1 MTMKIT
7 PLDIQHKVLE
17 TQWRGY
23 HKTQVDQFLEEI
35 AESVEELT
43 KENLVMKQQL
53 SGKDEEINQ
62 LKRAEST
69 LTSTLISTQSFVD
82 QLKRGA
88 QRDADLIV
96 KEAELKAEEILSQ
109 SRAELVEMRRTISSL
124 RQQRALVLDR
134 LRSTL
139 NSFHRLVE
147 VEEQVDADPN
157 SSFEESEESAES
169 DIAQLNEQPTAHREA
184 G

>member
-1 MTMKIT
+1 MKIT
-7 PLDIQHKVLE
+7 PLDIQHKVLD

-43 KENLVMKQQL
+43 KQNLVFKEKL
-53 SGKDEEINQ
+53 SAKDEELGQ

-88 QRDADLIV
+88 QRDADLVV

-109 SRAELVEMRRTISSL
+109 SRAELVEMRRTISGL

-139 NSFHRLVE
+139 SSFHRLVE
-147 VEEQVDADPN
+147 VEEQPDTTLN
-157 SSFEESEESAES
+157 SSFEELEESPEPEGP
-169 DIAQLNEQPTAHREA
+169 QLNIEPASHREA

>member
-1 MTMKIT
+1 MKIT
-7 PLDIQHKVLE
+7 PLDIQHKVFD

-23 HKTQVDQFLEEI
+23 NKPQVDQFLEEI

-43 KENLVMKQQL
+43 KENMVLKERL
-53 SGKDEEINQ
+53 SAKDEELGQ

-88 QRDADLIV
+88 QRDADLVV
-96 KEAELKAEEILSQ
+96 KEAELKAEEILAQ
-109 SRAELVEMRRTISSL
+109 SRAELVEMRRMISAL
-124 RQQRALVLDR
+124 KQQRALVLDR
-134 LRSTL
+134 LRLTL
-139 NSFHRLVE
+139 SSFHRLVE
-147 VEEQVDADPN
+147 IEEQPEG
-157 SSFEESEESAES
+157 SFEEGGEPDLSSESAS
-169 DIAQLNEQPTAHREA
+169 HREA

>member
-1 MTMKIT
+1 MKIT
-7 PLDIQHKVLE
+7 PLDIQHKVLD

-43 KENLVMKQQL
+43 KENLVLKEKL
-53 SGKDEEINQ
+53 SGKDEELGQ

-88 QRDADLIV
+88 QRDADLVV

-109 SRAELVEMRRTISSL
+109 SRAELVDMRRTISGL

-139 NSFHRLVE
+139 SSFHRLVE
-147 VEEQVDADPN
+147 VEEEPDAVLD
-157 SSFEESEESAES
+157 SSFKEPEQMSQSEGP
-169 DIAQLNEQPTAHREA
+169 QLNTEPAEHREA

>member
-1 MTMKIT
+1 MKIT
-7 PLDIQHKVLE
+7 PLDIQHKVLD

-23 HKTQVDQFLEEI
+23 HKIQVDQFLEEI

-43 KENLVMKQQL
+43 KENLVLKEKL
-53 SGKDEEINQ
+53 SAKDDELAH

-88 QRDADLIV
+88 QRDSDLIV

-109 SRAELVEMRRTISSL
+109 SRAELVEMRRTISGL

-139 NSFHRLVE
+139 SSFHRLVD
-147 VEEQVDADPN
+147 VEEQPDDTFD
-157 SSFEESEESAES
+157 SSCEEPQKSPEHQGP
-169 DIAQLNEQPTAHREA
+169 QLNIEPASHREA

>member
-1 MTMKIT
+1 MKIT
-7 PLDIQHKVLE
+7 PLDIQHKVLD

-35 AESVEELT
+35 SESVEELT
-43 KENLVMKQQL
+43 KENLVFKEKL
-53 SGKDEEINQ
+53 SGKDEELKQ
-62 LKRAEST
+62 LRRGEST

-109 SRAELVEMRRTISSL
+109 SRAELVEMRRTISGL

-139 NSFHRLVE
+139 SSFHRLLE
-147 VEEQVDADPN
+147 VEEQPDNSLDSLFKEAQESPDP
-157 SSFEESEESAES
+157 
-169 DIAQLNEQPTAHREA
+169 DVPQLNIEPASHREA

>member
-1 MTMKIT
+1 MKIT
-7 PLDIQHKVLE
+7 PLDIQHKVFD
-17 TQWRGY
+17 TQMRGY
-23 HKTQVDQFLEEI
+23 NRPQVDQFLEEI

-43 KENLVMKQQL
+43 KENLVLKEKL
-53 SGKDEEINQ
+53 TGKDEELGQ

-88 QRDADLIV
+88 QRDADLVV

-109 SRAELVEMRRTISSL
+109 SRTELVEVRRQITDL
-124 RQQRALVLDR
+124 KRQRVLVLDR
-134 LRSTL
+134 LWSTIQA
-139 NSFHRLVE
+139 FHRLVE
-147 VEEQVDADPN
+147 IEEQPDPA
-157 SSFEESEESAES
+157 FEGQEEELIEEEVPS
-169 DIAQLNEQPTAHREA
+169 HREA

>member
-1 MTMKIT
+1 MMKIT
-7 PLDIQHKVLE
+7 PLDIQHKVLDR
-17 TQWRGY
+17 QWRGY
-23 HKTQVDQFLEEI
+23 DKTQVDQFLEEI
-35 AESVEELT
+35 AETVEELT
-43 KENLVMKQQL
+43 KDNMLLKEKLT
-53 SGKDEEINQ
+53 GKDEELKQ

-88 QRDADLIV
+88 QRDSDLIV

-109 SRAELVEMRRTISSL
+109 SRAELVDMRRTISGL

-139 NSFHRLVE
+139 SSFHRLIE
-147 VEEQVDADPN
+147 VEEQPDISLDSSLEVQQESPN
-157 SSFEESEESAES
+157 QESP
-169 DIAQLNEQPTAHREA
+169 QLNGEAASHEA

>member
-1 MTMKIT
+1 MMKIT
-7 PLDIQHKVLE
+7 PLDIQHKVLDR
-17 TQWRGY
+17 QWRGY
-23 HKTQVDQFLEEI
+23 DKTQVDQFLEEI
-35 AESVEELT
+35 AETVEELT
-43 KENLVMKQQL
+43 KDNMLLKEKLT
-53 SGKDEEINQ
+53 GKDEELKQ

-88 QRDADLIV
+88 QRDSDLLV

-109 SRAELVEMRRTISSL
+109 SRAELVDMRRTISGL

-139 NSFHRLVE
+139 SSFHRLIE
-147 VEEQVDADPN
+147 VEEQPDISLDSSLEVQQESPN
-157 SSFEESEESAES
+157 MESPL
-169 DIAQLNEQPTAHREA
+169 LNGEAASHEA

>member
-1 MTMKIT
+1 MKIT
-7 PLDIQHKVLE
+7 PLDIQHKVLD

-35 AESVEELT
+35 SESVEVLT
-43 KENLVMKQQL
+43 KENLVFKEKL
-53 SGKDEEINQ
+53 SGKEEELAQ

-109 SRAELVEMRRTISSL
+109 SRAELVEMRRIISGL

-139 NSFHRLVE
+139 SAFHRLVE
-147 VEEQVDADPN
+147 VEEQPDNSLDSLFKEAQESPDP
-157 SSFEESEESAES
+157 
-169 DIAQLNEQPTAHREA
+169 DVPQLNIEPASHREA

>member
-1 MTMKIT
+1 MKIT
-7 PLDIQHKVLE
+7 PLDIQHKVLDM
-17 TQWRGY
+17 QWRGY

-43 KENLVMKQQL
+43 KENLVLKEKL
-53 SGKDEEINQ
+53 SGKDGELGQ

-88 QRDADLIV
+88 QRDADLVV

-109 SRAELVEMRRTISSL
+109 SRAELVDMRRTISGL

-139 NSFHRLVE
+139 SSFHRLVE
-147 VEEQVDADPN
+147 IEEEPDADLDL
-157 SSFEESEESAES
+157 SFEEPEQMAQPEGP
-169 DIAQLNEQPTAHREA
+169 QLNTEPAKHREA

>member
-1 MTMKIT
+1 MKIT
-7 PLDIQHKVLE
+7 PLDIQHKVLD

-35 AESVEELT
+35 SESVEELT
-43 KENLVMKQQL
+43 KENLVFKEKL
-53 SGKDEEINQ
+53 SGKDEELKQ
-62 LKRAEST
+62 LRRGEST

-109 SRAELVEMRRTISSL
+109 SRAELVEMRRTISGL

-134 LRSTL
+134 LRATLST
-139 NSFHRLVE
+139 FHRLVE
-147 VEEQVDADPN
+147 LEEQPDNSLDTLFKEAQKLPDP
-157 SSFEESEESAES
+157 
-169 DIAQLNEQPTAHREA
+169 DVPQLNIEPTTHREA

>member
-1 MTMKIT
+1 MKIT

-17 TQWRGY
+17 KEWRGY
-23 HKTQVDQFLEEI
+23 HKIQVDQFLEEI
-35 AESVEELT
+35 AETVEELT
-43 KENLVMKQQL
+43 KENLVLKEKL
-53 SGKDEEINQ
+53 SAKDDELGQ

-88 QRDADLIV
+88 QRDADLVV

-109 SRAELVEMRRTISSL
+109 SRAELVEMRRTISGL

-139 NSFHRLVE
+139 NSFHRLVD
-147 VEEQVDADPN
+147 VEEQPDANLD
-157 SSFEESEESAES
+157 SSYEEPKESSEPEAP
-169 DIAQLNEQPTAHREA
+169 QLNIEPTSHREA

>member
-1 MTMKIT
+1 MKIT
-7 PLDIQHKVLE
+7 PLDIQHKVLD

-23 HKTQVDQFLEEI
+23 HKIQVDQFLEEI

-43 KENLVMKQQL
+43 KENLVLKEKL
-53 SGKDEEINQ
+53 SARDEELAQ
-62 LKRAEST
+62 LKRAETT
-69 LTSTLISTQSFVD
+69 LTSTLLSTQSFVD

-88 QRDADLIV
+88 QRDADLVV
-96 KEAELKAEEILSQ
+96 KEAELKAEEILAQ
-109 SRAELVEMRRTISSL
+109 SRTELVEMRRIISGL

-139 NSFHRLVE
+139 SSFHRLIE
-147 VEEQVDADPN
+147 IEEQPDATLEA
-157 SSFEESEESAES
+157 SLEEPEAAQETESPPVNIEPAS
-169 DIAQLNEQPTAHREA
+169 HREA

>member
-1 MTMKIT
+1 MKIT
-7 PLDIQHKVLE
+7 PLDIQHKVLD

-23 HKTQVDQFLEEI
+23 HKIQVDQFLEEI

-43 KENLVMKQQL
+43 KENLVLKEKL
-53 SGKDEEINQ
+53 SGKDEELGQ

-88 QRDADLIV
+88 QRDADLVV

-109 SRAELVEMRRTISSL
+109 SRTELVEMRRTISGL

-139 NSFHRLVE
+139 SSFHRLVE
-147 VEEQVDADPN
+147 VEEQPDAALD
-157 SSFEESEESAES
+157 SSLEEPEESSELE
-169 DIAQLNEQPTAHREA
+169 DPQLNIEPASHREA

>member
-1 MTMKIT
+1 MKIT
-7 PLDIQHKVLE
+7 PLDIQHKVFD

-23 HKTQVDQFLEEI
+23 NKPQVDQFLEEI

-43 KENLVMKQQL
+43 KENMVLKERL
-53 SGKDEEINQ
+53 SAKDEELGQ

-88 QRDADLIV
+88 QRDADLVV
-96 KEAELKAEEILSQ
+96 KEAELKAEEILAQ
-109 SRAELVEMRRTISSL
+109 SRAELVEMRRMISAL
-124 RQQRALVLDR
+124 KQQRALVLDR
-134 LRSTL
+134 LRLTL
-139 NSFHRLVE
+139 SSFHRLVE
-147 VEEQVDADPN
+147 IEEQPQ
-157 SSFEESEESAES
+157 SSYEEGEEPDLSPESAS
-169 DIAQLNEQPTAHREA
+169 HREA

>member
-1 MTMKIT
+1 MKIT
-7 PLDIQHKVLE
+7 PLDIQHKVFD

-23 HKTQVDQFLEEI
+23 NKLQVDQFLEEI

-43 KENLVMKQQL
+43 KQNLILKEKL
-53 SGKDEEINQ
+53 NGKDEELSQ

-88 QRDADLIV
+88 QRDADLVV
-96 KEAELKAEEILSQ
+96 KEAELKAEEILAQ
-109 SRAELVEMRRTISSL
+109 SRTEHVELRRIISDL
-124 RQQRALVLDR
+124 GRQRALVLDR

-139 NSFHRLVE
+139 SAFHRLVE
-147 VEEQVDADPN
+147 IEEQIDP
-157 SSFEESEESAES
+157 SF
-169 DIAQLNEQPTAHREA
+169 Q
-184 G
+184 

>member
-1 MTMKIT
+1 MKIT
-7 PLDIQHKVLE
+7 PLDIQHKVLD

-23 HKTQVDQFLEEI
+23 HKIQVDQFLEEI

-43 KENLVMKQQL
+43 KENLVLKEKL
-53 SGKDEEINQ
+53 SGKDEELGQ

-88 QRDADLIV
+88 QRDADLVV

-109 SRAELVEMRRTISSL
+109 SRVELVEMRRTISGL

-139 NSFHRLVE
+139 SSFHRLVE
-147 VEEQVDADPN
+147 VEEQPDAALD
-157 SSFEESEESAES
+157 SSLEEPEESSEPEGP
-169 DIAQLNEQPTAHREA
+169 QLNIEPASHREA

>member
-1 MTMKIT
+1 MKIT
-7 PLDIQHKVLE
+7 PLDIQHKVLD

-23 HKTQVDQFLEEI
+23 HKIQVDQFLEEI

-43 KENLVMKQQL
+43 KENLVAKEKL
-53 SGKDEEINQ
+53 SAKEEELAQ

-88 QRDADLIV
+88 QRDADLVV

-109 SRAELVEMRRTISSL
+109 SRAELVEMRRTISGL

-139 NSFHRLVE
+139 SSFHRLIE
-147 VEEQVDADPN
+147 VEEQPN
-157 SSFEESEESAES
+157 AERELSFEELEELTDPEAS
-169 DIAQLNEQPTAHREA
+169 QLNIEPTPHREA

>member
-1 MTMKIT
+1 MKIT
-7 PLDIQHKVLE
+7 PLDIQHKVLD

-43 KENLVMKQQL
+43 KENIVLKEKL
-53 SGKDEEINQ
+53 SGKDEELGQ

-88 QRDADLIV
+88 QRDADLVV

-109 SRAELVEMRRTISSL
+109 SRAELMEMRRTISGL

-139 NSFHRLVE
+139 SSFHRLVE
-147 VEEQVDADPN
+147 VEEQPDAALD
-157 SSFEESEESAES
+157 SVIEDSEELPEAEGP
-169 DIAQLNEQPTAHREA
+169 QLNIEPTSHREA

>member
-1 MTMKIT
+1 MKIT
-7 PLDIQHKVLE
+7 PLDIQHKVLD

-23 HKTQVDQFLEEI
+23 HKIQVDQFLEEI

-43 KENLVMKQQL
+43 KENLVLKEKI
-53 SGKDEEINQ
+53 SAKDEELAQ
-62 LKRAEST
+62 LKRGEST
-69 LTSTLISTQSFVD
+69 LTSALISTQSFVD

-88 QRDADLIV
+88 QRDAELVV

-109 SRAELVEMRRTISSL
+109 SRTELVEIRRTISGL

-139 NSFHRLVE
+139 SSFHRLVE
-147 VEEQVDADPN
+147 VEEQPDATFD
-157 SSFEESEESAES
+157 SSLEELQDSTEDQGSQL
-169 DIAQLNEQPTAHREA
+169 DIEPASHREA

>member
-1 MTMKIT
+1 MKIT
-7 PLDIQHKVLE
+7 PLDIQHKVFD

-23 HKTQVDQFLEEI
+23 HKPQVDQFLEEI

-43 KENLVMKQQL
+43 KENLVLKEKL
-53 SGKDEEINQ
+53 SGKDEELSQ
-62 LKRAEST
+62 LRRAETT

-96 KEAELKAEEILSQ
+96 KEAELKAEEILAQ
-109 SRAELVEMRRTISSL
+109 SRSELVEMRRMISVL
-124 RQQRALVLDR
+124 KQQRALVLDR
-134 LRSTL
+134 LRLTL
-139 NSFHRLVE
+139 SSFHRLVE
-147 VEEQVDADPN
+147 IEDQPESSLEEGEQADMN
-157 SSFEESEESAES
+157 SESAS
-169 DIAQLNEQPTAHREA
+169 HREA

>member
-1 MTMKIT
+1 MKIT
-7 PLDIQHKVLE
+7 PLDIQHKVLG

-43 KENLVMKQQL
+43 KENLVLKEKL
-53 SGKDEEINQ
+53 SGKDEELGQ

-88 QRDADLIV
+88 QRDADLVV

-109 SRAELVEMRRTISSL
+109 SRAELVDMRRTISGL

-139 NSFHRLVE
+139 SSFHRLVE
-147 VEEQVDADPN
+147 VEEEPDAVLD
-157 SSFEESEESAES
+157 SSFEEPEESSES
-169 DIAQLNEQPTAHREA
+169 EGPQLNIQPASHREA

>member
-1 MTMKIT
+1 MKIT
-7 PLDIQHKVLE
+7 PLDIQHKVLD

-35 AESVEELT
+35 AESLEELT
-43 KENLVMKQQL
+43 KENLVLKEKL
-53 SGKDEEINQ
+53 TGKDEELKQ

-88 QRDADLIV
+88 QRDADLVV

-109 SRAELVEMRRTISSL
+109 SRTELVEMRRMISAL

-139 NSFHRLVE
+139 SSFHRLIE
-147 VEEQVDADPN
+147 VEEQPDPVHD
-157 SSFEESEESAES
+157 SSFEEPQESPEPEAP
-169 DIAQLNEQPTAHREA
+169 QLNIEPASHREA

>member
-1 MTMKIT
+1 MKIT
-7 PLDIQHKVLE
+7 PLDIQHKAFD

-23 HKTQVDQFLEEI
+23 NKPQVDQFLEEI

-43 KENLVMKQQL
+43 KEHLILKEKL
-53 SGKDEEINQ
+53 SGREEELSQ

-88 QRDADLIV
+88 QRDADLVV
-96 KEAELKAEEILSQ
+96 KEAELKAEEILGQ
-109 SRAELVEMRRTISSL
+109 SRAELVEMRRMISAL
-124 RQQRALVLDR
+124 KQQRALVLDR
-134 LRSTL
+134 LRLTL
-139 NSFHRLVE
+139 SSFHRLVE
-147 VEEQVDADPN
+147 IEEQPEAVYEGSGEPDMSSDAA
-157 SSFEESEESAES
+157 S
-169 DIAQLNEQPTAHREA
+169 HREA